1 MNDNFNKLN
10 NLPDEIKLLPQWI
23 LWKLEKNKKDLN
35 AKPTKVPY
43 QINGKKAAST
53 RPGEW
58 TSFIKAKRALEQSE
72 GVYQGIGFVFTKDDP
87 YIGIDLDNI
96 IDDYGNMDNQAK
108 EIIDCMDSYTEL
120 SQSGTGAHIIIKA
133 DNPMKTGRKSKD
145 KMIEVYSEAR
155 FFVVTGEVIE
165 GKDIIRERQQHL
177 EALSEKYF
185 NSQKAK
191 KQDRNTYISL
201 NQTDEEIINRLSNAK
216 NGNKFKALFYS
227 GDISGHGEDH
237 SAADMALTN
246 LIVGYTDDRF
256 QVDRI
261 FKASALYRDKWDRAD
276 YRDMTIEKAFSDR
289 TWRYD
294 PNYYDSKQANSDF
307 EDIEV
312 EGDTEGDH
320 KKQKYFVVLK
330 NASNPAL
337 GYKVNISL
345 LAMYMKEYFDIKVYK
360 GQFKIKKNHYY
371 RNIENMKYLISEEIP
386 KTLRAPSYIKD
397 CEELLL
403 MDGELVLREQ
413 DLANPKYISFE
424 NGVLNVEK
432 MIFKPSGDSSLDKLI
447 FINSVGYDWNQDAAA
462 DPLVDGFFSSVTNG
476 KQEDIDYLYQILGV
490 LISSGYRNFKNIFYF
505 SGVKDSGKSVYLRI
519 AEMLL
524 TAPDGTKDFSNIGL
538 KTLTDETSKE
548 FSRIIG
554 KRANICGESPEIKI
568 SNDTLLKQLSGGDTV
583 SAHIKFREPIEFIN
597 KAMLIFSGNTVPN
610 FFVSDKSSISERL
623 LIYRFKNAIPKQ
635 KQIKNLAERMS
646 MEYII
651 VKAIEQL
658 KVFILNNQ
666 EFSVPAE
673 IEDNREEMLRDSDVI
688 YKFFKECCIVTEDK
702 KDRIS
707 TVDLYNYFVKY
718 LVKEGRIR
726 KDYNDD
732 PDLKSFKITQHVFTS
747 NIKKIHGDINHARNL
762 SYRSKVADCFV
773 RITMKCDFVEIE
785 EFEEVNPKI
794 IRSTFWK

>member
-1 MNDNFNKLN
+1 MSDKFNILN

-23 LWKLEKNKKDLN
+23 LWKLEENKKDPRL
-35 AKPTKVPY
+35 KPTKIPY

-96 IDDYGNMDNQAK
+96 IDDYGNMNKQAK
-108 EIIDCMDSYTEL
+108 GIIDSLDSYTEL
-120 SQSGTGAHIIIKA
+120 SQSGTGAHIIIRGR
-133 DNPMKTGRKSKD
+133 NPMKTGRKSKD

-155 FFVVTGEVIE
+155 FFVVTGEIIE
-165 GKDIIRERQQHL
+165 GKDIIQERQKQL

-185 NSQKAK
+185 NSQKAN
-191 KQDRNTYISL
+191 KQDRKSHKSL
-201 NQTDEEIINRLSNAK
+201 NQTDEEIISRLSNAK
-216 NGNKFKALFYS
+216 NGNKFNALFYN

-237 SAADMALTN
+237 SAADLALCN

-261 FKASALYRDKWDRAD
+261 FKSSALYRDKWDRAD
-276 YRDMTIEKAFSDR
+276 YRDLTIEKAFSDR
-289 TWRYD
+289 TWCYD
-294 PNYYDSKQANSDF
+294 PSYYSGGQITDDF
-307 EDIEV
+307 DFAGE
-312 EGDTEGDH
+312 EGDQTGDN
-320 KKQKYFVVLK
+320 KKGKYFVVLK
-330 NASNPAL
+330 NASNPAQ

-345 LAMYMKEYFDIKVYK
+345 LAMYMKENFDIKVFK
-360 GQFKIKKNHYY
+360 GQFKLKKKHYY
-371 RNIENMKYLISEEIP
+371 RNVENMKHLISEEIP
-386 KTLRAPSYIKD
+386 GTLRAPGHIKD

-413 DLANPKYISFE
+413 DLAPPKYISFE

-432 MIFKPSGDSSLDKLI
+432 MIFKPSGDPSLDKLI
-447 FINSVGYDWNQDAAA
+447 FINSVGYDWNKDAAP
-462 DPLVDGFFSSVTNG
+462 DPLVDGFFSSVTNS
-476 KQEDIDYLYQILGV
+476 KQEDLDYLYQILGV
-490 LISSGYRNFKNIFYF
+490 LISGYRSFKNIFYF
-505 SGVKDSGKSVYLRI
+505 SGVKDSGKSVYLRV

-524 TAPDGTKDFSNIGL
+524 TAPDGTRDFSNVGL

-583 SAHIKFREPIEFIN
+583 SAHVKFREPIEFIN
-597 KAMLIFSGNTVPN
+597 KAMLLFSGNSVPN

-635 KQIKNLAERMS
+635 KQIKNLAEKMS
-646 MEYII
+646 MEYVI

-666 EFSVPAE
+666 EFNAPEE
-673 IEDNREEMLRDSDVI
+673 IEDNREEMLRDSDII
-688 YKFFKECCIVTEDK
+688 YKFYKENCAMSDSR

-707 TVDLYNYFVKY
+707 TADLYNYFIKY

-726 KDYNDD
+726 KDYNGE
-732 PDLKSFKITQHVFTS
+732 PDLRNLKITQHVFTS
-747 NIKKIHGDINHARNL
+747 NIKKIHGDMYYARNL
-762 SYRSKVADCFV
+762 SYGSKVADCFIN
-773 RITMKCDFVEIE
+773 ITMKSDLV
-785 EFEEVNPKI
+785 EFEEIDEVNQKGI
-794 IRSTFWK
+794 KNLFWK

>member
-1 MNDNFNKLN
+1 MDDRLKHLDNV
-10 NLPDEIKLLPQWI
+10 PDEIKLLPQWI
-23 LWKLEKNKKDLN
+23 LWKLEQNKKDPDS
-35 AKPTKVPY
+35 KPTKVPY

-53 RPGEW
+53 RTGEW

-96 IDDYGNMDNQAK
+96 IDDYGNMNKQAK
-108 EIIDCMDSYTEL
+108 GIIDSLDSYTEL
-120 SQSGTGAHIIIKA
+120 SQSGTGVHIIIRGR
-133 DNPMKTGRKSKD
+133 NPMKTGRKSKD

-155 FFVVTGEVIE
+155 FFVVTGEIIE
-165 GKDIIRERQQHL
+165 GKDIIQERQQQL
-177 EALSEKYF
+177 EVLAEKHF
-185 NSQKAK
+185 NNQKAK
-191 KQDRNTYISL
+191 EQDRYQYKVL
-201 NQTDEEIINRLSNAK
+201 NQTDEEIISRLSNAK
-216 NGNKFKALFYS
+216 NGNKFNALFYN

-237 SAADMALTN
+237 SAADLALCN

-261 FKASALYRDKWDRAD
+261 FKSSALYRDKWDRAD
-276 YRDMTIEKAFSDR
+276 YRDLTIEKAFSDR
-289 TWRYD
+289 TWRFD
-294 PNYYDSKQANSDF
+294 PSYYSGAQVIDDFDLAVEEGKQ
-307 EDIEV
+307 
-312 EGDTEGDH
+312 EGDN
-320 KKQKYFVVLK
+320 KKGKYFVVLK
-330 NASNPAL
+330 NASNPAQ

-345 LAMYMKEYFDIKVYK
+345 LAMYMKENFNIKVFK
-360 GQFKIKKNHYY
+360 GQFKIKKKHYY
-371 RNIENMKYLISEEIP
+371 RNVENMKYLISEEIP
-386 KTLRAPSYIKD
+386 KTLRAPSHIKD

-413 DLANPKYISFE
+413 DLAHPKYISFE

-432 MIFKPSGDSSLDKLI
+432 MIFKPSGDPSLDKLI
-447 FINSVGYDWNQDAAA
+447 FINSVGYDWNQAAA
-462 DPLVDGFFSSVTNG
+462 TDPLVDDYFSSVTDG

-490 LISSGYRNFKNIFYF
+490 LMSSYRSFKNIFYF
-505 SGVKDSGKSVYLRI
+505 SGAKESGKSVFMRV

-623 LIYRFKNAIPKQ
+623 LIYRFKNAIPKK
-635 KQIKNLAERMS
+635 KQIKNLAERMQ

-651 VKAIEQL
+651 VKAVEQL
-658 KVFILNNQ
+658 KTFILNNQ
-666 EFSVPAE
+666 EFNVPAE

-688 YKFFKECCIVTEDK
+688 YRFFKECCIVTEDK
-702 KDRIS
+702 KDRVS
-707 TVDLYNYFVKY
+707 TADLYDYFVKY

-726 KDYNDD
+726 KDYNGD

-747 NIKKIHGDINHARNL
+747 NIKKIHGDMNHARNL
-762 SYRSKVADCFV
+762 SYGSKVTDCFI
-773 RITMKCDFVEIE
+773 RLTMKCDFIEIE
-785 EFEEVNPKI
+785 DFGEVYPKI
-794 IRSTFWK
+794 VRNTFWK